1 MLLHARCTKI
11 AGIAALTSTVA
22 IGGAPFAT
30 AEPTGGSGQRAD
42 EIISALSAEGYEVA
56 INWIGG
62 TSTLPLDRCR
72 VNSIHNPNRGVPA
85 LPKSS
90 VTVYV
95 DVQCPDESETS

>member
-1 MLLHARCTKI
+1 MLLHARYTKI
-11 AGIAALTSTVA
+11 TGIAAVMPAIA
-22 IGGAPFAT
+22 IGGATFAT
-30 AEPTGGSGQRAD
+30 AEPTAGSGQRAD
-42 EIISALSAEGYEVA
+42 ETISALSAEGYTVA
-56 INWIGG
+56 INWVGG

-72 VNSIHNPNRGVPA
+72 VNSIHNPNRGIPA

>member
-1 MLLHARCTKI
+1 MLAYRRYPNFIGT
-11 AGIAALTSTVA
+11 ALVVPVIA
-22 IGGAPFAT
+22 IGGAPLAG
-30 AEPTGGSGQRAD
+30 AEPAAGSGQRAD
-42 EIISALSAEGYEVA
+42 ETLAALSAEGYTVA

-85 LPKSS
+85 LPKSA

>member
-1 MLLHARCTKI
+1 MLAYKRCPKLIGMTMAMSAI
-11 AGIAALTSTVA
+11 V
-22 IGGAPFAT
+22 IGGAPSAA
-30 AEPTGGSGQRAD
+30 AEPTGGSGQPAD
-42 EIISALSAEGYEVA
+42 QVIQELSSDGYTVA

-72 VNSIHNPNRGVPA
+72 VNSVHNPNRGVPA
-85 LPKSS
+85 LPKTS

>member
-1 MLLHARCTKI
+1 MLFHARCRKI
-11 AGIAALTSTVA
+11 TGLAMLMPAVA
-22 IGGAPFAT
+22 IGGAPLAA
-30 AEPTGGSGQRAD
+30 AEPTAGSGQRAD
-42 EIISALSAEGYEVA
+42 ETISALSVEGYTVA
-56 INWIGG
+56 INWVGG

-85 LPKSS
+85 LPKTS

>member
-11 AGIAALTSTVA
+11 AGIAALTSAVA

>member
-1 MLLHARCTKI
+1 MLAWRHISRSIGMAVI
-11 AGIAALTSTVA
+11 VPAIA
-22 IGGAPFAT
+22 IGGTPLAT
-30 AEPTGGSGQRAD
+30 AEPTPGSQRAD
-42 EIISALSAEGYEVA
+42 ETISALSAEGYTVA

-72 VNSIHNPNRGVPA
+72 VNAIHNPNRGVPP

-95 DVQCPDESETS
+95 DVQCPDESANS